1 MTGHPNFIPTLETDR
16 LRLRAFVQED
26 LDPFSEMLADP
37 AVVKDATY
45 SGQTMSR
52 AQAWNWLCLMLGHW
66 HLRGFGI
73 WAVEE
78 KDSGLFLGR
87 IGLQF
92 LDWFD
97 DVELVW
103 MLAQHAWGKGY
114 GTEGVR
120 AVVEYAFEVQRL
132 PAVTAVIKIDNQPS
146 RKLAER
152 LDMSLGR
159 ELEREGIAFVEYK
172 LENPAA

>member
-1 MTGHPNFIPTLETDR
+1 MADHSLIPTLETDR

-26 LDPFSEMLADP
+26 LDPFSAMLADP
-37 AVVKDATY
+37 LVVGGATY
-45 SGQTMSR
+45 SGQTMNR
-52 AQAWNWLCLMLGHW
+52 TQAWNWLCMMLGHW

-78 KDSGLFLGR
+78 RASGQFIGR

-103 MLAQHAWGKGY
+103 MLAQQAWGKGY
-114 GTEGVR
+114 GTEGVTA
-120 AVVEYAFEVQRL
+120 AVDFAFGSLQL
-132 PAVTAVIKIDNQPS
+132 PAVTAVIKTDNQPS

-159 ELEREGIAFVEYK
+159 ELERDGVAFIEYR
-172 LENPAA
+172 LENSLG